1 MYYWNS
7 ILDEVLHKDESAQA
21 FLYTNNGRMNDLD
34 DFSVEEDFPVDL
46 KESRDLRTYYL
57 GDNYP
62 DVYFTKREAETLFW
76 IIQGLTIAQA
86 ARKMQLSA
94 RTAEFY
100 VKKMKFK
107 LSCTSKKELVD
118 KVVQTDLLQQLEKSG
133 LRVVKH

>member
-107 LSCTSKKELVD
+107 LSCASKKELID